1 MGTGDCRRDRIAKP
15 TLYHFFGSKQG
26 LLEALFGEYAS
37 VLDEAVQRAVD
48 YRGDLPLT
56 LDRTVAAY
64 TDFAAREPLFYHLE
78 LALYFAPPDS
88 AAYRTAVRH
97 YTHRHTMIRNVFV
110 KAVHEHGNMRGPQE
124 RYAVSLV
131 GMMNSYIALQPR
143 HRSTVQRSEA

>member
-1 MGTGDCRRDRIAKP
+1 M
-15 TLYHFFGSKQG
+15 
-26 LLEALFGEYAS
+26 
-37 VLDEAVQRAVD
+37 D
-48 YRGDLPLT
+48 YCGDLPLT

-64 TDFAAREPLFYHLE
+64 TDFAAREPLFYLLE

-88 AAYRTAVRH
+88 AVYRTVVRH
-97 YTHRHTMIRNVFV
+97 YPHRHTMIRNVFV
-110 KAVHEHGNMRGPQE
+110 KAVHEHGNMRGRQE